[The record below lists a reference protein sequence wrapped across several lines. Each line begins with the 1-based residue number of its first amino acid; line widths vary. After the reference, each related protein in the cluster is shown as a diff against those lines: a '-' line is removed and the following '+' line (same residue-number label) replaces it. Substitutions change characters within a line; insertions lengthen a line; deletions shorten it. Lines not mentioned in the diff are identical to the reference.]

1 LEGEEYVLMAD
12 EDFNAASATEQGK
25 TIDITDFVDNDE
37 INPIYFE
44 RTYMLGTE
52 EGAERVYA
60 LLARAMDESGL
71 AAIA

>member
-37 INPIYFE
+37 IRCSRE
-44 RTYMLGTE
+44 TCE
-52 EGAERVYA
+52 ASS
-60 LLARAMDESGL
+60 ARRSTTWRRS
-71 AAIA
+71 